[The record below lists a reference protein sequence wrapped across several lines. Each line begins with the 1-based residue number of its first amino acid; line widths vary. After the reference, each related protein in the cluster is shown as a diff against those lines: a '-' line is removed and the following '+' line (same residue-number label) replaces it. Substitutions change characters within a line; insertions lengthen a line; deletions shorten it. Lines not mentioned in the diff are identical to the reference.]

1 LYPKVRLVN
10 IEPFE
15 EVEVEVKPLTVF
27 IGRNSVGKSLIAQT
41 LWALAIYLYPFSIY
55 YWKAHRGIA
64 SSPNIARD

>member
-1 LYPKVRLVN
+1 
-10 IEPFE
+10 
-15 EVEVEVKPLTVF
+15 VEVKPPTIF

-64 SSPNIARD
+64 SSSNMARD